1 MVVALVARFA
11 RPLQPCLDSGPLQST
26 VFHEILQRSPAFARG
41 THTSKLTDVLL
52 QARLVLLDEHVL
64 IVNLISQIST
74 SLLKSNVVLRDVLA
88 SILMKLISGI
98 PIPLNIILK
107 TITR

>member
-1 MVVALVARFA
+1 MVARFA

-26 VFHEILQRSPAFARG
+26 IFHEILQRSLAFARG
-41 THTSKLTDVLL
+41 TYTSKLTNVLL
-52 QARLVLLDEHVL
+52 QARLILLDEHLL

-88 SILMKLISGI
+88 SLLMKLVPGI
-98 PIPLNIILK
+98 PVPLNIILK
-107 TITR
+107 TIAR

>member
-1 MVVALVARFA
+1 MVARFA

-26 VFHEILQRSPAFARG
+26 IFHEILQRSPAFARG
-41 THTSKLTDVLL
+41 TYTSKLTNVLL
-52 QARLVLLDEHVL
+52 QARLILLDEHLL

-88 SILMKLISGI
+88 SLLMKLVPGI
-98 PIPLNIILK
+98 PVPLNIILK
-107 TITR
+107 TIAR